1 MVFFNHATRQMTA
14 KIVYYGPGL
23 CGKTTNLNTIY
34 GKTSTKARG
43 EMVSLNT
50 ETDRTLFFDLLP
62 MDVGMVGGFK
72 TKLQLYT
79 VPGQVFYNSTRKLV
93 LKGVDGI
100 VFVVDSQVPM
110 LDASKE
116 SLQNLEENLKELGLK
131 LGDIPTVFQWN
142 KRDLKNIVPVEQLE
156 KELNPRGL
164 PSFQSCAQD
173 GTGVFETLRGITKLS
188 LTHIKTHVLG
198 ETTAPP
204 PTPGSKDAKQPPIK
218 IVVPDTIPAST
229 RDPLLPSAVA
239 LTTNDLSMMDVDTG
253 YKPLPTPSIPSIT
266 PPAFPPLTP
275 VFQDEDPLE
284 TRPVKVIRDQ
294 PDHRGLSAHPLPDED
309 VADLPTTQKQIEPPV
324 APFAPPHPKPPV
336 PAPQVPHA
344 HLRAPLLPSTQ
355 PLADHKKPTFSLAP
369 IKYAAPVQKSP
380 NPKDAI
386 NSLLGELTMVGK
398 LGTPSV
404 VRVDL
409 PSGMDPGEV
418 EVVVMVKQKGQVIGE
433 GTLKRPAPSKGVAAK
448 LSVELRR
455 P

>member
-116 SLQNLEENLKELGLK
+116 SLQNLEENLRELGLK

-156 KELNPRGL
+156 KELNVRGL

-198 ETTAPP
+198 ETTAPA
-204 PTPGSKDAKQPPIK
+204 PTAGSRDAKPAPIK
-218 IVVPDTIPAST
+218 IVVPDTIPAPT
-229 RDPLLPSAVA
+229 RDPSLPSAVA
-239 LTTNDLSMMDVDTG
+239 LTTNDLPAFSKMLDEDTG
-253 YKPLPTPSIPSIT
+253 YKPAPTPAPVQPIT

-275 VFQDEDPLE
+275 VFQDANPLE
-284 TRPVKVIRDQ
+284 TQ
-294 PDHRGLSAHPLPDED
+294 PMTALKDKGDHPDLSAHPLPDED
-309 VADLPTTQKQIEPPV
+309 VADLPAAQPPAAIQA
-324 APFAPPHPKPPV
+324 APVV
-336 PAPQVPHA
+336 PAPHIE
-344 HLRAPLLPSTQ
+344 APPPPAPWSPPTQ
-355 PLADHKKPTFSLAP
+355 PLPEPKKPTISLAP
-369 IKYAAPVQKSP
+369 IKHVAPAPKSP

-398 LGTPSV
+398 LGTPSM

-409 PSGMDPGEV
+409 PGDMDPGEV
-418 EVVVMVKQKGQVIGE
+418 EVMVVVKQKGQIIGE
-433 GTLKRPAPSKGVAAK
+433 GSLKRPAPSKGVAAK